1 MLYLHETHEI
11 VGGKMDAFEHALRE
25 QWVPL
30 IEHDGAAKLLW
41 FWHHTH
47 GTGPSY
53 HAVSITAVRDWQ
65 AWGALVA
72 RTQTDAAWRDWYAT
86 AWQHRREVTSKL
98 LLPTAWSP
106 TQQVDFKT
114 VPAPAEAGAVSLY
127 LHDTGWPYPGRL
139 DDYTA
144 ALGSVFFPATRQ
156 SKMISVEACWTV
168 APGTGR
174 FHEVVLLQKI
184 LNWEAFSH
192 LLTSGERVSRPGD
205 WMQEGL
211 KYRDRWES
219 KLLRPASWSPLR

>member
-30 IEHDGAAKLLW
+30 IERDGAAKLLW

-53 HAVSITAVRDWQ
+53 HAVAITAVRDWQ
-65 AWGALVA
+65 SWGALVA

-86 AWQHRREVTSKL
+86 AWQYRRELTSKL
-98 LLPTAWSP
+98 LLPTSWSP
-106 TQQVDFKT
+106 TQDVDFKT
-114 VPAPAEAGAVSLY
+114 VPAPADAGAVSLY

-184 LNWEAFSH
+184 LNWDAFSH

>member
-30 IEHDGAAKLLW
+30 IERNGAARLLW

-53 HAVSITAVRDWQ
+53 HAISITAVRGWH
-65 AWGALVA
+65 AWGEIVA
-72 RTQTDAAWRDWYAT
+72 RMHADAAWREWYIT
-86 AWQHRREVTSKL
+86 AWQYRREVTSKL
-98 LLPTAWSP
+98 LLPTSWAP
-106 TQQVDFKT
+106 LQEIDFSA
-114 VPAPAEAGAVSLY
+114 VPEPAEGGPVSLY
-127 LHDTGWPYPGRL
+127 LHDTGWPYPGKL
-139 DDYTA
+139 EDYTA
-144 ALGSVFFPATRQ
+144 ALGSVFYPATRQ

-192 LLTSGERVSRPGD
+192 LLTSGERPSRPGD

-211 KYRDRWES
+211 KHRDRWES

>member
-1 MLYLHETHEI
+1 MLFLHETHEI
-11 VGGKMDAFEHALRE
+11 VGGKMDEFEALVRQ

-53 HAVSITAVRDWQ
+53 HAISITAVRDWN
-65 AWGALVA
+65 AWGALIA
-72 RTQTDAAWRDWYAT
+72 RTRTDAAWRDWYA
-86 AWQHRREVTSKL
+86 AVWACRREVTSKL

-106 TQQVDFKT
+106 LQEVDLHSAQT
-114 VPAPAEAGAVSLY
+114 SADQPSSLY
-127 LHDTGWPYPGRL
+127 LHDTGWPYAGKL
-139 DDYTA
+139 DEYAA
-144 ALGSVFFPATRQ
+144 ALGSVFYPATRN
-156 SKMISVEACWTV
+156 SRMISVEACWTV
-168 APGTGR
+168 APGAGR
-174 FHEVVLLQKI
+174 FHEVVLLQKV

-192 LLTSGERVSRPGD
+192 LLTSGERMSRPGD

-219 KLLRPASWSPLR
+219 KLLRPAAWSPLR